1 MGGKNFMDIFKNKDR
16 QHLYSPV
23 PNKQALIWIAEYDDG
38 TFLAEYDFNSQKK
51 NDFYS
56 INKDKLL
63 RFGFIGNGSKAYFNI
78 SDGTFI
84 IDDNKIQI
92 SYIHNENEVFL
103 TGRTFIYNDIIQYKS
118 AIADID
124 VMSLK
129 SNENI
134 IGDVSCHSIGFKKQ
148 LDLFDS
154 SIHFKSILHIPSIGN
169 QSPYLEIKIS
179 SSIDVNGE
187 LIIRVNN
194 SEVDKIDAPLKANM
208 AGVINWR
215 LH

>member
-1 MGGKNFMDIFKNKDR
+1 MGGKNFMNIFKSKDK

-23 PNKQALIWIAEYDDG
+23 PNKQALIWVAEYDDD
-38 TFLAEYDFNSQKK
+38 TFLAEYDFNTQKK

-56 INKDKLL
+56 IDKDKLL
-63 RFGFIGNGSKAYFNI
+63 RFGFIGNGSKAYFNV

-103 TGRTFIYNDIIQYKS
+103 TGRTFIYNDIIQFKS

-134 IGDVSCHSIGFKKQ
+134 IGDVSCHSIGYKKQ

-154 SIHFKSILHIPSIGN
+154 SIHFKSILHIPSIEN

-187 LIIRVNN
+187 LLIKVNN
-194 SEVDKIDAPLKANM
+194 NEVDKIDAPLKANM
-208 AGVINWR
+208 AGIINWR

>member
-1 MGGKNFMDIFKNKDR
+1 MNIFKSKDK

-23 PNKQALIWIAEYDDG
+23 PNKQALIWVAEYDDD
-38 TFLAEYDFNSQKK
+38 TFLAEYDFYSQKK

-56 INKDKLL
+56 IDKDKLL
-63 RFGFIGNGSKAYFNI
+63 RFGFIGNGSKAYFNV

-103 TGRTFIYNDIIQYKS
+103 TGRTFIYNDIIQFKS

-134 IGDVSCHSIGFKKQ
+134 IGDVSCHSIGYKKQ

-179 SSIDVNGE
+179 SSIDVNGD
-187 LIIRVNN
+187 LLIRVNN

-208 AGVINWR
+208 AGIVNWR

>member
-1 MGGKNFMDIFKNKDR
+1 MNILKNKDK
-16 QHLYSPV
+16 QYLYSPV
-23 PNKQALIWIAEYDDG
+23 PNKQPLIWVAEYDDG
-38 TFLAEYDFNSQKK
+38 TFLTEYDLNTKNK

-56 INKDKLL
+56 INKNKLL

-129 SNENI
+129 NDQDI
-134 IGDVSCHSIGFKKQ
+134 VGDVSCHSIGFKKQ

-154 SIHFKSILHIPSIGN
+154 SIHFKSILHIPSIGD

-179 SSIDVNGE
+179 SSVDVNGQ
-187 LIIRVNN
+187 LMIKVNN

>member
-1 MGGKNFMDIFKNKDR
+1 MGGKNFMNIFKNKDK

-38 TFLAEYDFNSQKK
+38 KFLAEYDFNTQKK

-56 INKDKLL
+56 IDKDKLL
-63 RFGFIGNGSKAYFNI
+63 RFGFIGNGSKAYFNV

-129 SNENI
+129 YNEDI
-134 IGDVSCHSIGFKKQ
+134 VGDVSCHSIGFKKQ

-154 SIHFKSILHIPSIGN
+154 SIHFKSILHIPSIGT

-187 LIIRVNN
+187 LLIRVNN

-208 AGVINWR
+208 AGIINWR